1 MGPSFKHKKGEYDEK
16 THFSAVLLCNHIFP
30 LAESSA
36 VEDYYLVPD
45 RGPLWPLEGP
55 KLEMPFPLSHSAP
68 FFPYLAEEYYWSDLP
83 SGDVG
88 PETQDIHSHLFG
100 ASGGTQKSSAI
111 FQKNGAELI
120 TLKHRY
126 ILFPQIEQVASLS
139 GYAGFSNQEDQ
150 TLYPQKEIKRIR
162 AP

>member
-1 MGPSFKHKKGEYDEK
+1 MKKLI
-16 THFSAVLLCNHIFP
+16 SALFYSAIILISYGGLKILMPGNVPVATIFFP

-36 VEDYYLVPD
+36 VEDYY
-45 RGPLWPLEGP
+45 R
-55 KLEMPFPLSHSAP
+55 HSAP